1 MRKIEQ
7 DARRAF
13 LNNKEFKC
21 SNTKVRMFDGKPH
34 LYLHDNLIA
43 KRDENNKLLIRH
55 CGWETPTT
63 MSRLNSLP
71 GVRIR
76 SYQGSFILN
85 ELGYMKDEWYNIDKL

>member
-7 DARRAF
+7 DAKRAF
-13 LNNKEFKC
+13 MDNKEFKS
-21 SNTKVRMFDGKPH
+21 SNTKVRVIEGKPH

-43 KRDENNKLLIRH
+43 KRDENNELLIRH
-55 CGWETPTT
+55 CGWETTTT

-76 SYQGSFILN
+76 SYKGSFILN

>member
-1 MRKIEQ
+1 MRKIEEK
-7 DARRAF
+7 AKRAF
-13 LNNKEFKC
+13 IYHENFTN
-21 SNTKVRMFDGKPH
+21 SNTKVRIIDGKPH

-43 KRDENNKLLIRH
+43 KRDENNELLIRH

-71 GVRIR
+71 GVAIR
-76 SYQGSFILN
+76 CYKGNFILN

>member
-1 MRKIEQ
+1 MRKIEEK
-7 DARRAF
+7 AKRAF
-13 LNNKEFKC
+13 LNHENFTN
-21 SNTKVRMFDGKPH
+21 SNTKVRVIEGKPH

-43 KRDENNKLLIRH
+43 KRDKNNELLIRH

-76 SYQGSFILN
+76 SHKGNFILN
-85 ELGYMKDEWYNIDKL
+85 EMTYMNNDWYNVDKL